1 MKKSYGTV
9 LKVILG
15 VFLLFFLIFQIYNT
29 LYDPLTTEMASYFT
43 GYDGISL
50 TGYSIRSDTLLPD
63 SSGGVKSYVAADGEK
78 VAKDSVIV
86 NLYQDASAV
95 SQVGR
100 VEEIEQ
106 QLASL
111 KELQS
116 FSETG
121 SADLSIVDAQIEDAY
136 ISLLSCT
143 ANGQLTDV
151 GDRSARLLELMNKK
165 QVATGQ
171 MHDFSERIAALEGE
185 KNTLLSAGATPTA
198 SVTAES
204 SGYFVSGWDGYETV
218 LTPDCIDTL
227 VPETLTN
234 IKPTTGGSW
243 LGRIVGD
250 FTWYIAANISFD
262 DSLRFAEGDSLTL
275 RTSLSTVTELPVTV
289 YRINKGETDDMATIV
304 FKCTYMNGELATV
317 RSQPLTAVLNESRGL
332 RISNKAIRI
341 VDGVKGVY
349 ILSGSTAKFR
359 TIDILSSDDDY
370 SICRL
375 DDTVDG
381 ALSLYDEVIVRGK
394 NLYDGKTIG

>member
-143 ANGQLTDV
+143 ANGQLADV

-171 MHDFSERIAALEGE
+171 MHDFSERIAVLEGE

-218 LTPDCIDTL
+218 LTPDCIDNL
-227 VPETLTN
+227 VPEVLTN